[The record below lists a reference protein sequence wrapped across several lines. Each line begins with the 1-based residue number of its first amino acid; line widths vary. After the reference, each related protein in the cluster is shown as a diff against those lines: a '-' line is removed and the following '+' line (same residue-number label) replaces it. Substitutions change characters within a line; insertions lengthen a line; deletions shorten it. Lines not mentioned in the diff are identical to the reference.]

1 MNRNTR
7 DLEQPRIINR
17 GGRDCLANT
26 PGAALYSAE
35 DSIQE
40 SNLACGQE
48 QLEYQYRP
56 MTPGEEEISRIYEDE
71 IYHPP
76 DMIEKPVDLWIARFN
91 MRPGENCSL
100 QTAPSNQLWKRYSR
114 TKFSSSSISDSRVSF
129 NSRSSLDNWGSIL
142 CNSRRYG
149 RCYWRA
155 TSYSWSTAT
164 LVKGWYILTDKP
176 GTRTVKLRTSWLR
189 LWGLHI
195 GSISRLEPG
204 LRERRV

>member
-7 DLEQPRIINR
+7 DAEQPRIINR

-56 MTPGEEEISRIYEDE
+56 MTPGEEEISRFYEDE

-100 QTAPSNQLWKRYSR
+100 QTSSQKPVVETSDSDSELKELLRDTPEPGTPS
-114 TKFSSSSISDSRVSF
+114 IADSRVSF
-129 NSRSSLDNWGSIL
+129 NSRSSLDN
-142 CNSRRYG
+142 
-149 RCYWRA
+149 
-155 TSYSWSTAT
+155 
-164 LVKGWYILTDKP
+164 
-176 GTRTVKLRTSWLR
+176 
-189 LWGLHI
+189 
-195 GSISRLEPG
+195 
-204 LRERRV
+204 

>member
-7 DLEQPRIINR
+7 DAEQPRIINR

-76 DMIEKPVDLWIARFN
+76 DMIEKPGDLWIARSN
-91 MRPGENCSL
+91 VRPGENYSL

-129 NSRSSLDNWGSIL
+129 NSRSSLDN
-142 CNSRRYG
+142 
-149 RCYWRA
+149 
-155 TSYSWSTAT
+155 
-164 LVKGWYILTDKP
+164 
-176 GTRTVKLRTSWLR
+176 
-189 LWGLHI
+189 
-195 GSISRLEPG
+195 
-204 LRERRV
+204 

>member
-7 DLEQPRIINR
+7 DAEQPRIINR

-56 MTPGEEEISRIYEDE
+56 MTPGEEEISRIYEDK

-76 DMIEKPVDLWIARFN
+76 DLIEKPGDLWIARSN
-91 MRPGENCSL
+91 MRPGENYSL

-129 NSRSSLDNWGSIL
+129 NSRSSLDN
-142 CNSRRYG
+142 
-149 RCYWRA
+149 
-155 TSYSWSTAT
+155 
-164 LVKGWYILTDKP
+164 
-176 GTRTVKLRTSWLR
+176 
-189 LWGLHI
+189 
-195 GSISRLEPG
+195 
-204 LRERRV
+204 